1 MTRQLLLDIG
11 NRLTRIQVLGTNLG
25 TVHDGVATIQL
36 EGIIEFCQTFLGL
49 AIAAVFNPAVGLHQ
63 DG

>member
-25 TVHDGVATIQL
+25 TVHDGVATVELVCVIQAL
-36 EGIIEFCQTFLGL
+36 
-49 AIAAVFNPAVGLHQ
+49 
-63 DG
+63 